1 MAKRKGTDPRLIAA
15 PFDYADLVAYQDGSV
30 VSRTII
36 DKNEGTVTVFAF
48 DEGQRLSTHS
58 APFDALLQVVDGTGV
73 ITIEEREYEITAPG
87 AIIMPADK
95 PHAVDA
101 RRRFKMVL
109 VMVRARGSDEG

>member
-1 MAKRKGTDPRLIAA
+1 MAERKGTDKKLIST
-15 PFDYADLVAYQDGSV
+15 PFDYADLVAYQEGSV

-36 DKNEGTVTVFAF
+36 DKQEGSITVFAF

-58 APFDALLQVVDGTGV
+58 TPYDALLQVVDGSGI
-73 ITIEEREYEITAPG
+73 ITIENKEYEVAAPQ

-101 RRRFKMVL
+101 RKRFKIVL
-109 VMVRARGSDEG
+109 VMVRAR